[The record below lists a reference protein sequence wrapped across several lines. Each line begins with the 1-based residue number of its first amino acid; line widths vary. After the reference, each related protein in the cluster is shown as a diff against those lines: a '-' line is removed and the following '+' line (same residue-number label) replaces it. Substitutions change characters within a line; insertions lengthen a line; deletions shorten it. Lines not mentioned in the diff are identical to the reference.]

1 VLLDF
6 ETDSWC
12 HSVMK
17 LHRFL
22 KKNFWSESV
31 FTLLFYTDLLLPLAP
46 VHPLLAVDSVQSRHV
61 KFLHS
66 LQTSAWECW
75 SKKNKKIKSWSTYCS
90 SYITTATKKGKK
102 RLRWLVYGYVPQ
114 QPIFCKSA
122 KTPSRTCCRCGSNED
137 TFHPSESRCRVCRSR
152 PDLFG

>member
-1 VLLDF
+1 MSLREIKD
-6 ETDSWC
+6 
-12 HSVMK
+12 MK

-31 FTLLFYTDLLLPLAP
+31 FTLLFYTDLPLPLAP

-102 RLRWLVYGYVPQ
+102 TVEVACLWVRTPTANFLQISQDTESHLLQVWKQRGHVP
-114 QPIFCKSA
+114 P
-122 KTPSRTCCRCGSNED
+122 
-137 TFHPSESRCRVCRSR
+137 V
-152 PDLFG
+152 